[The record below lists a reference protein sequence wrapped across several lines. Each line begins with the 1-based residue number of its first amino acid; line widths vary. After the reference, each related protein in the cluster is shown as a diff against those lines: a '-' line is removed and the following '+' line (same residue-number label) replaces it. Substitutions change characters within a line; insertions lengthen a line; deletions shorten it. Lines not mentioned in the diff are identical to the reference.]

1 MESEID
7 SLIESACLAFVFFFI
22 MKVGLEASLGIYYN
36 LIFREWLQK
45 HNLKKNF
52 KINNSDYSIFI
63 NIRYT

>member
-45 HNLKKNF
+45 HNLKK
-52 KINNSDYSIFI
+52 KL
-63 NIRYT
+63 